1 MFYIYLSGKRNKG
14 VFLNELT
21 QSTQVSRRDITRQM
35 TNYIHMHKFGIF
47 TVGVKCLI

>member
-21 QSTQVSRRDITRQM
+21 QSTQVSRRDVTRQ
-35 TNYIHMHKFGIF
+35 TYIHVHRFGIF